1 MNAPSSTDG
10 RFPRDPDPI
19 APERQAYVTASRA
32 QLPRG
37 QYILDQSL
45 APIRAARALDGPRR
59 RILRDAECRGNATTD
74 TCASPSVWPEAV
86 TTIVQGEIDAIA
98 SMFGGRVRTVPATTK
113 TAWSSRA
120 SSIVSGRAPG
130 ALTISSV
137 MGSFPTG
144 CRDGKSSS
152 SRSPSRRT
160 ISVPLMLWKTTC
172 SSSGC
177 RSRKN
182 DGGGRQCCVPAEVDL
197 LGRGEPA
204 QLIVDFRIIIHRL
217 EEGRL
222 GEVILHRDAL
232 QRLIRQPG
240 IEQAGGGG
248 LPPKT

>member
-1 MNAPSSTDG
+1 MSSARMTTIPDYSWTTPARLPSFRSMSLPWQRHGQLHRAARSSDSEGLDMTNPWANSRSMALVDNPGYLPLSGSMNAPSSTED
-10 RFPRDPDPI
+10 RLPRDPDPI

-59 RILRDAECRGNATTD
+59 RILQDAECRGNATTD

-160 ISVPLMLWKTTC
+160 ISVPLML
-172 SSSGC
+172 
-177 RSRKN
+177 
-182 DGGGRQCCVPAEVDL
+182 
-197 LGRGEPA
+197 
-204 QLIVDFRIIIHRL
+204 
-217 EEGRL
+217 
-222 GEVILHRDAL
+222 
-232 QRLIRQPG
+232 
-240 IEQAGGGG
+240 
-248 LPPKT
+248 